1 MSDVSVLSHEYKT
14 ASELSQI
21 LNDALILVKKSH
33 WALPGA
39 GEISEEALTRART
52 SLANIVASL
61 AQLLGAPNVGE
72 EAPEVLSAP
81 AVSGSL
87 VSRVREE
94 HSGDLSYFLDDLAA
108 LARRLREPETRLT
121 DADLRL
127 LDELASAADAET
139 SNVFRRLMRT

>member
-14 ASELSQI
+14 ASELSQT
-21 LNDALILVKKSH
+21 LNDALILVKKAH

-61 AQLLGAPNVGE
+61 AQLLSAPNVGE

-87 VSRVREE
+87 VSRVRAE
-94 HSGDLSYFLDDLAA
+94 HSGDPTYFLDDLAS
-108 LARRLREPETRLT
+108 LAQSRSVP
-121 DADLRL
+121 
-127 LDELASAADAET
+127 
-139 SNVFRRLMRT
+139 

>member
-14 ASELSQI
+14 ASELSQT
-21 LNDALILVKKSH
+21 LNDALILVKKAH

-39 GEISEEALTRART
+39 GEISEEALANART
-52 SLANIVASL
+52 SLANIVATI
-61 AQLLGAPNVGE
+61 AQLLGAPDVGE
-72 EAPEVLSAP
+72 EAPEALSAP
-81 AVSGSL
+81 AVSGGL

-94 HSGDLSYFLDDLAA
+94 HSGDLAYFLEDLAA
-108 LARRLREPETRLT
+108 LALRLRGPSARLT

-139 SNVFRRLMRT
+139 SNVFRRLMRK